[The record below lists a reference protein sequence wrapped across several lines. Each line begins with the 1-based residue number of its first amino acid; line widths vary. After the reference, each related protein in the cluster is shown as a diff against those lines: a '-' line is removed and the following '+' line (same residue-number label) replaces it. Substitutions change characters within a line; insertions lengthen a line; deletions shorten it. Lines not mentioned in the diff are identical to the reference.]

1 ADSLATAF
9 HSGEGEVAIVVAGA
23 ADVLR
28 FTERFRCPDH
38 PEIRFLD
45 PTPRLFSFNN
55 PYGSCPECTGF
66 GAVLEYDTS
75 LIVPNPGRSLR
86 EGAVDPWEK
95 PRYHRERARLLAFAR
110 ERGVSPDAPW
120 RDLPEDFR
128 HAVLH
133 GTRGF
138 KGMLPFLRSREKKR
152 YKQYIRVFLR
162 QYQSAQPCPA
172 CGGSRLRPEAR
183 YVKIRGQDIGA
194 VSELPIREVRDWV
207 AALATPA
214 ETAGAGL
221 TPQERAIAA
230 PILRELE
237 ARLGFLVDVGLGYL
251 T

>member
-1 ADSLATAF
+1 DRLVVREDVAERLADSLATAF

-55 PYGSCPECTGF
+55 PYGSCPRCTGF
-66 GAVLEYDTS
+66 GAVLEYDLS

-86 EGAVDPWEK
+86 EGAIDPWEK

-110 ERGVSPDAPW
+110 ERGVSPDVPW

-128 HAVLH
+128 NAVLY

-138 KGMLPFLRSREKKR
+138 RGILPFLRSRESKR

-162 QYQSAQPCPA
+162 QYQSAQPCRE
-172 CGGSRLRPEAR
+172 CGGSRLRPEAL
-183 YVKIRGQDIGA
+183 YVKVLGRTIAEVAD
-194 VSELPIREVRDWV
+194 LPIREAKEGV
-207 AALATPA
+207 AALAA
-214 ETAGAGL
+214 GEDAGGTAG
-221 TPQERAIAA
+221 
-230 PILRELE
+230 
-237 ARLGFLVDVGLGYL
+237 
-251 T
+251 